1 MDVRFGT
8 AGNDR
13 FRGAL
18 LTNGFGAGSR
28 LSTIRDFMR
37 EVDISGYEATISLS
51 AGILLVAGLLAVAAW
66 LRAAQA

>member
-1 MDVRFGT
+1 
-8 AGNDR
+8 
-13 FRGAL
+13 
-18 LTNGFGAGSR
+18 
-28 LSTIRDFMR
+28 MR